1 MKLEDAI
8 RKAIQ
13 DNGIDSVKA
22 HFMGFMMDYHAFE
35 NDKLAKV
42 VLRQLAERGYIP
54 KIFDAIVQKN
64 EIQVNALKNSIINEF
79 AFDKQI
85 VSKIFDDFNAVV
97 GIKKRK
103 LIIKKKNTN
112 SRKQDNLSQDIN
124 IQQNNAQQQ
133 NVNQP
138 QNSVQQQTY
147 NQQQNNYQQPFN
159 NRPYFSPDNEVI
171 LTQPVETY
179 WNIPN
184 RDVGNPYNRPFQ
196 RQTESRIKSDENIS
210 KKHNRNRIKAWKIFA
225 IIVAIGLNVP
235 TYYVSGW
242 WLILT
247 IILTIAT
254 ILMFI
259 DDDFDDDM
267 RIWIGYALLIAVFI
281 TIFTPIP
288 WWILLLEIIGYVIA
302 FMVICMA

>member
-1 MKLEDAI
+1 MKLSEAI
-8 RKAIQ
+8 RKAI
-13 DNGIDSVKA
+13 NEKGIDNVKA
-22 HFMGFMMDYHAFE
+22 NFMGFMMDYHAFE
-35 NDKLAKV
+35 DDKLAKV
-42 VLRQLAERGYIP
+42 VLSQLAKKGYMP
-54 KIFDAIVQKN
+54 KVFDTVAQKD

-79 AFDKQI
+79 AFDKQVVTRIFEEFDAVIGRKKIKVI
-85 VSKIFDDFNAVV
+85 V
-97 GIKKRK
+97 
-103 LIIKKKNTN
+103 KKKNTN
-112 SRKQDNLSQDIN
+112 SQKQDNQPQNIN
-124 IQQNNAQQQ
+124 PQPNNIQQQ

-138 QNSVQQQTY
+138 QNNGQQQTY